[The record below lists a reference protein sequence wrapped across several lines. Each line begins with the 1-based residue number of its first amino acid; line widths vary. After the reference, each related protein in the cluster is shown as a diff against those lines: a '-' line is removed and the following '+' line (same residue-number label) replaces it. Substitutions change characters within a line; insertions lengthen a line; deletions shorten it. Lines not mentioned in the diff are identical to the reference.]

1 MYIYFLEQVWSNEN
15 HYWRWNATTDEI
27 QRRYWDQWNYQH
39 RGSCY
44 PTKYMEEGV
53 DYYDY

>member
-1 MYIYFLEQVWSNEN
+1 MFIYFWEQVWSDEN
-15 HYWRWNATTDEI
+15 TQWRWNFITDEI

-44 PTKYMEEGV
+44 PTEYMEEGN